1 MLILGFGLAYPGHL
15 VAAENDKTMK
25 FVITSQPL
33 AKALDTYSRLSGL
46 EVAYDG
52 ALAAGRWSHP
62 VNGELA
68 SAEALRELLIGTGLS
83 AKTTGQDSFMVAPIN
98 QSVAAN
104 SSQQSYLAAVQ
115 HNVARVLCAF
125 PETRPRAADVII
137 QFWVDASGV
146 IQRAEL
152 LDTPPQERA
161 FVEELRGVSVGEPP
175 RDLPQPITVAVLA
188 HAGDGC
194 PSTSTAVAR

>member
-1 MLILGFGLAYPGHL
+1 LAYLQQH
-15 VAAENDKTMK
+15 AAAQSDKMTK
-25 FVITSQPL
+25 FAIASQPL

-62 VNGELA
+62 VDGMLA
-68 SAEALRELLIGTGLS
+68 SDEALRELLIGTGLS
-83 AKTTGQDSFMVAPIN
+83 AKATGQNSFMVAPMS
-98 QSVAAN
+98 QSVAPN
-104 SSQQSYLAAVQ
+104 SSQQSYIAAVQ

-152 LDTPPQERA
+152 LDTPPQEHA
-161 FVEELRGVSVGEPP
+161 FIEELRGVSIGEPP
-175 RDLPQPITVAVLA
+175 GDLPQPITVAVLA
-188 HAGDGC
+188 RAGDQATGC